1 MSDNLEFIKRLIEL
15 CLKYTYKYTDE
26 TYEKSWYEYILFVPC
41 TIILFLIFT
50 ITLFVIFCEDLIYR
64 MKGK

>member
-26 TYEKSWYEYILFVPC
+26 TYEKSWYEYILFVTAA
-41 TIILFLIFT
+41 TISLIIFT
-50 ITLFVIFCEDLIYR
+50 VTLFVIFCEDLIYR